1 MYLNTGDAGMA
12 RARTQLEQLPHI
24 VQGVNNIDPSV
35 HLEATTQFR
44 QLLTIERTRR
54 SRW

>member
-1 MYLNTGDAGMA
+1 MA